1 MKQTAKYIIEKSLDI
16 ASISNSDNIS
26 YSDKVQ
32 LLNDTFTQ
40 LYQWSIN
47 AGEKNWVKEVELV
60 GNGGKYKLP
69 SDFWQLEQVY
79 MNDAEYFGAYE
90 IINGYIHI
98 KQINGNC
105 KLRYY
110 TKPPY
115 LSIPNNKVDIECD
128 FIGNV
133 THANN
138 HYIATVEEETGKKT
152 YRVYDL
158 EKNEK
163 LAEKTVEFTDP
174 DWAGEM
180 CFIYKDCFYYLT
192 GDGTNITVHVV
203 NFNGSEVYSV
213 TELAEN
219 IGFTAFF
226 PVLDFVVRTDRQLS
240 TLYNRILFA
249 LPEGFEY
256 SQDDLYCYR
265 ENIETIYYYSANE
278 EKAYII
284 DVDQQTMT
292 EYPNSLSTTD
302 NIFLAEMAYIND
314 KLTLFFIRGDGME
327 RIIVVDPC
335 SEHPEYYYEQI
346 DSDKLTNGIF
356 SLKVNPKNGYGFISV
371 NKDKSIELFS
381 YVLDTEFNAPNN
393 MFYSLLIYKLA
404 QAYNTKL
411 NVENSRLDETVME
424 MEHTYFDTLKTNISK
439 YGVIKDVYE
448 RRSVI

>member
-47 AGEKNWVKEVELV
+47 AGEKNWIKEVELV

-138 HYIATVEEETGKKT
+138 HYIATVEEETGKTT

-163 LAEKTVEFTDP
+163 VAEKTLEYTSP
-174 DWAGEM
+174 DWVGTM
-180 CFIYKDCFYYLT
+180 CFVYKDCFYYFT
-192 GDGTNITVHVV
+192 GNDTITNLHVD
-203 NFNGSEVYSV
+203 NFNGAEVFHITRS
-213 TELAEN
+213 AADIN
-219 IGFTAFF
+219 FTSSA
-226 PVLDFVVRTDRQLS
+226 PVLDLVFLADGYLQ
-240 TLYNRILFA
+240 TLYSRHLFA
-249 LPEGFEY
+249 LPEGFVY
-256 SQDDLYCYR
+256 NQDDLFCYR
-265 ENIETIYYYSANE
+265 ENIGTIFYYSAE
-278 EKAYII
+278 YDKSYII

-292 EYPNSLSTTD
+292 EFPFPLFSEGNVAITD
-302 NIFLAEMAYIND
+302 IAYIND
-314 KLTLFFIRGDGME
+314 KLTLFCIRTNAFE
-327 RIIVVDPC
+327 RIVIVDPC

-346 DSDKLTNGIF
+346 ESEKVPNGMF
-356 SLKVNPKNGYGFISV
+356 SLKVNKKNGYGFIVV

-393 MFYSLLIYKLA
+393 MFYSLLLYKLA
-404 QAYNTKL
+404 QAYCTKL
-411 NVENSRLDETVME
+411 NVENTRLDETVME

>member
-47 AGEKNWVKEVELV
+47 AGEKNWVREVELV

-90 IINGYIHI
+90 IVNGCIHI

-138 HYIATVEEETGKKT
+138 HYIATVEEETGKTT

-163 LAEKTVEFTDP
+163 VAEKTLEYTSPNWVSAT
-174 DWAGEM
+174 
-180 CFIYKDCFYYLT
+180 CFVYKDCFYYFT
-192 GDGTNITVHVV
+192 GDGTDTTLHVD
-203 NFNGSEVYSV
+203 NFNGSELYAV
-213 TELAEN
+213 TEPADN
-219 IGFTAFF
+219 IRFTAFL
-226 PVLDFVVRTDRQLS
+226 PVLDFVFMTDNCIE
-240 TLYNRILFA
+240 TLYDRVLFT

-256 SQDDLYCYR
+256 SQDDLFCYR
-265 ENIETIYYYSANE
+265 ENIGTIFYYSAE
-278 EKAYII
+278 YEKAYII

-292 EYPNSLSTTD
+292 EFQSSLFREAK
-302 NIFLAEMAYIND
+302 FLLSEMAYIND
-314 KLTLFFIRGDGME
+314 KLTLFFIRTDGME
-327 RIIVVDPC
+327 RIVVVDPC

-346 DSDKLTNGIF
+346 ESDKISNGMY